1 MENYMTTSEI
11 RKHPAMKAESEEFLP
26 PADLQPVAT
35 TPLFAAAPSV
45 TVTAPMI
52 LPQTLAPLTDPISA
66 SPPALGSER
75 VLPVASAIMATVPP
89 TGASLPMLGTA
100 APAWK
105 YAPSLSPTL
114 NIPQQSWSYPNGTAA
129 SAWKYAPSL
138 SPTLNIPQQTWS
150 YPTLLEPASLE
161 KGYGATPTI
170 QPKVGQEKMTLSL
183 PLVICCAALPLIFY
197 SVTFYIL
204 VSSIR
209 YSASVAA
216 YLIVAF
222 IFLAVVGVGA
232 AAVMARS
239 TSDRQWIGL
248 MCVLSFAGSF
258 AAVILAERSYM
269 QLMQPYYALQQLNVY
284 ENVNPSSAQG
294 NQFMDFGILNFVAS
308 ASIDNKFNMSFKNRD
323 VHCVAPITSGS
334 SPDSYEF
341 WAVGINCCSDGFQ
354 CGDWK
359 SALAHSGLR
368 ITDETQRQWYELATR
383 QAASKYNIS
392 VRQPVFFQWVQ
403 NPAEQIESLPG
414 MVVYRFLRGLFLF
427 GCVDLCFVFVS
438 VLPFVKHWV

>member
-1 MENYMTTSEI
+1 MTTSEI

-35 TPLFAAAPSV
+35 TPLFVAAPSV
-45 TVTAPMI
+45 TMTAPMI
-52 LPQTLAPLTDPISA
+52 VPQMLAPPTNPISA
-66 SPPALGSER
+66 SPLALGSER
-75 VLPVASAIMATVPP
+75 VLPFVSATMATVPP
-89 TGASLPMLGTA
+89 TGTSLPMLGTA
-100 APAWK
+100 AAAWK

-114 NIPQQSWSYPNGTAA
+114 NIP
-129 SAWKYAPSL
+129 K
-138 SPTLNIPQQTWS
+138 QTWS

-308 ASIDNKFNMSFKNRD
+308 ASIDKKFNMSFKNRD

-392 VRQPVFFQWVQ
+392 VRHPVFFEWVQ

-414 MVVYRFLRGLFLF
+414 MVVYRFLRGLFLL